1 MLISLLNAFRWTA
14 QAVSEKLF
22 DHSAAVRAE
31 TSQRPQTLHKI
42 YPGASQFFKKHG
54 LKIIPAII
62 FGLVQ
67 AETSGLNFE
76 ESS

>member
-1 MLISLLNAFRWTA
+1 MLLDGRQKPYSEICWIIVLPPELNR
-14 QAVSEKLF
+14 L
-22 DHSAAVRAE
+22 SASKPYTKFTDVLR
-31 TSQRPQTLHKI
+31 SFL
-42 YPGASQFFKKHG
+42 KKHG